1 MKKAI
6 LYLRVDKNG
15 LANPTE
21 KLEEQEKELREY
33 CTNYEI
39 EIIKVIAEV
48 ASGKDFNRPEFT
60 SLHLAIRKR
69 EIQADL
75 LLFTSIDVFSENLA
89 DVLRM
94 HHALLRF
101 GITTKAVRD
110 IEVVFIRTKEE

>member
-1 MKKAI
+1 M
-6 LYLRVDKNG
+6 RVDKQG
-15 LANPTE
+15 LDNPKE

-33 CTNYEI
+33 CKKNEI
-39 EIIKVIAEV
+39 EIIDAITEV

-60 SLHLAIRKR
+60 SLHLAMRKG
-69 EIQADL
+69 EIKADL

-101 GITTKAVRD
+101 GITTKAIRD
-110 IEVVFIRTKEE
+110 IEVVFIRTKDE

>member
-6 LYLRVDKNG
+6 LYLRVEKND
-15 LANPTE
+15 LANATE

-33 CTNYEI
+33 CKKNEI
-39 EIIKVIAEV
+39 EVIQVITEV

-60 SLHLAIRKR
+60 SLHLAIRKG
-69 EIQADL
+69 ELKADL
-75 LLFTSIDVFSENLA
+75 LLFTSMDVFSENLA

-101 GITTKAVRD
+101 GITTKAIRD
-110 IEVVFIRTKEE
+110 IEVVFIRTKDE

>member
-6 LYLRVDKNG
+6 LYLRVDKND
-15 LANPTE
+15 LANSTE

-33 CTNYEI
+33 CKKNEI
-39 EIIKVIAEV
+39 EVIKVIAEV
-48 ASGKDFNRPEFT
+48 VSGKDFNRPKFT
-60 SLHLAIRKR
+60 SMHLAIRKR
-69 EIQADL
+69 EIKADL
-75 LLFTSIDVFSENLA
+75 ILFTSIDVFSENLA

-101 GITTKAVRD
+101 GITTKAISD